1 MVRKALATGQYNVI
15 KRLWACVHARV
26 HVNIYDVR
34 LDINSPL
41 ELTDTVT
48 IVCADKHAGIDD
60 DSICGLNI

>member
-1 MVRKALATGQYNVI
+1 M
-15 KRLWACVHARV
+15 HARV